1 MNSKAI
7 RAYKIHNKTRMEE
20 LVRICWQ
27 YRDMAEELD
36 SLATTAPE
44 HDGMPRGTGISDPT
58 HAAAVRREKLS
69 GRVMAIERC
78 ARIAGGDCYEGLL
91 LGVTTRGSSYNWL
104 RMRGAIYCG
113 RDQYYAMRAKFFYL
127 LNLAL

>member
-7 RAYKIHNKTRMEE
+7 RAYKIHNKARMEE
-20 LVRICWQ
+20 LIRICWQ
-27 YRDMAEELD
+27 YRDMKAELD
-36 SLATTAPE
+36 ALATSSPE
-44 HDGMPRGTGISDPT
+44 MDGMPRGTGISDPT

-78 ARIAGGDCYEGLL
+78 ARIAGGDCYNGLL